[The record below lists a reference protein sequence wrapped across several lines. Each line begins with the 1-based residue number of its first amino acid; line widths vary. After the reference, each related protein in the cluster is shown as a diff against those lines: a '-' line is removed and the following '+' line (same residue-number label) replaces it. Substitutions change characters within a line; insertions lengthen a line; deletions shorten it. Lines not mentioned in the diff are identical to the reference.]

1 MTTPLGKLSAVCEF
15 KELKGCK
22 FRAKMLFVLLRQL
35 LLFSDPYVF
44 PAHMFTVVSPFSEA
58 GFLQSPIFM
67 HSLPQFGA
75 GEKYNYEES
84 SAIQK

>member
-15 KELKGCK
+15 DELKGCK
-22 FRAKMLFVLLRQL
+22 FRAKMLVALLRQL

-44 PAHMFTVVSPFSEA
+44 PAHRFTVVSLFSES

-75 GEKYNYEES
+75 GEKIEL
-84 SAIQK
+84 

>member
-1 MTTPLGKLSAVCEF
+1 
-15 KELKGCK
+15 
-22 FRAKMLFVLLRQL
+22 MLFVLLGQL
-35 LLFSDPYVF
+35 LLFSYPYVF
-44 PAHMFTVVSPFSEA
+44 PAHVFTVVSSFSDA
-58 GFLQSPIFM
+58 GFVQSPIFM